1 MIASVRKLLHGLIP
15 TVTLCFVLLM
25 LPSTA
30 FCDVVLFSD
39 DFEDGNADNWEI
51 IEFGEWEVA
60 DGQYCL
66 LTV

>member
-1 MIASVRKLLHGLIP
+1 MNTSARMLFHSL
-15 TVTLCFVLLM
+15 TVTVAMCFGLLL

-30 FCDVVLFSD
+30 CCDIVLFSD
-39 DFEDGNADNWEI
+39 DFEAGNADNWEI